1 VLKSKRDIP
10 KESYYLALSH
20 CWGPQSHREYNTV
33 ANNIHQRYRY
43 LSMLTLPQSF
53 RDAIAI
59 TRKLGFKYLWI
70 DSLCIIQNQ
79 REDREVEVALMGDI
93 FANAFCTLAAASSP
107 SSFDGC
113 RIRSDSSKRT
123 RFTDATFGD
132 KRVRIFERCPE
143 DWNCEYRTNPLQKRA
158 WVLQERL
165 LSRRTVIFSTNMLLW
180 ECATAKASEQLPWLQ
195 MRVEDP
201 PKILLLN
208 DDNEMDAGN
217 ETFAQRG
224 AWFKTI
230 ESYTQMDI
238 RKEQDRLPAI
248 AGLVTKAKHHG
259 ICVAGMWA
267 QDMPSALLWH
277 TESPSQCDEPNAAGA
292 RRPTQK
298 RAPSWSWAAVEGEI
312 SYASQGLDGS
322 AEPQPSPTS
331 DYHAAS
337 FTFHNICT
345 VLPIIPPS
353 ASAQLGASILI
364 SGLIQT
370 GIVEKLRPSDAF
382 SPGHKL
388 VTTNGLDIGIVL
400 PDVTKELGYG
410 TAVCCLPVRRDP
422 YWSGAYI
429 DTHELHGTSER
440 NLREKL
446 NLIMGLVLQRIEGE
460 DSTFRR
466 CGLLRVARKDRFEGC
481 PKRRITII

>member
-1 VLKSKRDIP
+1 
-10 KESYYLALSH
+10 
-20 CWGPQSHREYNTV
+20 
-33 ANNIHQRYRY
+33 
-43 LSMLTLPQSF
+43 MLTLPQPF

-79 REDREVEVALMGDI
+79 REDWEVEVALMGDI
-93 FANAFCTLAAASSP
+93 FANAFCTVAAASSP

-113 RIRSDSSKRT
+113 RIRSDSTKRT
-123 RFTDATFGD
+123 RFIDATFGD

-143 DWNCEYRTNPLQKRA
+143 DWNCEYVTNPLQKRA

-165 LSRRTVIFSTNMLLW
+165 LSWRTVIFSTNMLLW
-180 ECATAKASEQLPWLQ
+180 ECATAKASGQLPWLQ

-217 ETFAQRG
+217 ETFARRE

-238 RKEQDRLPAI
+238 TKEQDRLPAI

-267 QDMPSALLWH
+267 HDMPSALLWH
-277 TESPSQCDEPNAAGA
+277 TESPSQCDEPNAAGP

-298 RAPSWSWAAVEGEI
+298 RAPSWSWAAAEGEI
-312 SYASQGLDGS
+312 SYGSQ
-322 AEPQPSPTS
+322 
-331 DYHAAS
+331 
-337 FTFHNICT
+337 
-345 VLPIIPPS
+345 VRR
-353 ASAQLGASILI
+353 LGASILI

-370 GIVEKLRPSDAF
+370 GIVEKLRPSDAC

-422 YWSGAYI
+422 YWAGVYI
-429 DTHELHGTSER
+429 DTHALYGTSER
-440 NLREKL
+440 NLWEKL
-446 NLIMGLVLQRIEGE
+446 SLIMGLVLQRIEGE
-460 DSTFRR
+460 DGTFRR

-481 PKRRITII
+481 PKRKITII